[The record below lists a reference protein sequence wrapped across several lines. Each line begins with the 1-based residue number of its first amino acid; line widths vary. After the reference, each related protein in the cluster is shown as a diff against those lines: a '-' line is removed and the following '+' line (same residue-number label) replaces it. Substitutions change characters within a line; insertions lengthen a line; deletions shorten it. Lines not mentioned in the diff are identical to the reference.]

1 MSRIMKF
8 CLFPFVASWLA
19 VAAPSQP
26 AAQQPLIVDHQQ
38 HSLSTQRSRLIKQN
52 ASICDA
58 GSDHWTGSVP
68 VGDHRDMP
76 TPSLTCRKGYFE
88 SRADPETAPLIIW
101 LNGGPGA
108 SSLLGAFHEL
118 VGPCTVNDDG
128 QGTTRNELSWT
139 NFANVLFI
147 DQPVGVGFSATED
160 SDLWAA
166 SLTEG
171 GVDFDHFLE
180 TFLTEFFPQLQDREV
195 HLAGESFGGRYCPVY
210 ASMTKRKLTSVMLF
224 NALVDE
230 RWRSLGAY
238 RHLCR
243 SKTISNP
250 LNGTACAEMEAAYP
264 ACYKFGQLCS
274 ATYDA
279 DICSEASKNCA
290 AVWEPFYQQVVPG
303 GRNPYDDR
311 TKCTTPPMCGHLG
324 KPASRKP
331 RMEQVEKYM
340 NSENLQR
347 ALGFERAVN
356 YSVVNMDLNTEW
368 ATHPDMVIPSTREL
382 SNILDDKATPILVVN
397 GNNDV
402 IV

>member
-1 MSRIMKF
+1 MSRMMKF
-8 CLFPFVASWLA
+8 YLLPLVVSWLA

-26 AAQQPLIVDHQQ
+26 QQPLTGNHRQP
-38 HSLSTQRSRLIKQN
+38 SLPTHRSRLLRQN
-52 ASICDA
+52 DSLCDA
-58 GSDHWTGSVP
+58 GSAHWTGSVP
-68 VGDHRDMP
+68 VGDRRDMFFW
-76 TPSLTCRKGYFE
+76 YFE

-147 DQPVGVGFSATED
+147 DQPVGVGFSGTED

-180 TFLTEFFPQLQDREV
+180 TFLTEFFPQLQDREI

-224 NALVDE
+224 NAFVDE

-290 AVWEPFYQQVVPG
+290 AVWEHFYQQVVPG
-303 GRNPYDDR
+303 G
-311 TKCTTPPMCGHLG
+311 
-324 KPASRKP
+324 